1 MRRSR
6 ALLELVPASLTRS
19 MLRIFDWLYMVAAAS
34 MLQPTEQQGL
44 QKFVKP
50 DSSFAWRKTL
60 CDPGQFL
67 VARHLSSPSPKS
79 LMYPQSGYRACNI
92 SQILSLSSVIFL
104 SFLHA
109 FCPEGFL
116 QSAL

>member
-1 MRRSR
+1 
-6 ALLELVPASLTRS
+6 
-19 MLRIFDWLYMVAAAS
+19 MVAAAS

-44 QKFVKP
+44 REFVKP
-50 DSSFAWRKTL
+50 DSSFAWRRTL
-60 CDPGQFL
+60 NGGPGQFL
-67 VARHLSSPSPKS
+67 LERHLSPPSPQS

-92 SQILSLSSVIFL
+92 SQFLSLSSVIFL